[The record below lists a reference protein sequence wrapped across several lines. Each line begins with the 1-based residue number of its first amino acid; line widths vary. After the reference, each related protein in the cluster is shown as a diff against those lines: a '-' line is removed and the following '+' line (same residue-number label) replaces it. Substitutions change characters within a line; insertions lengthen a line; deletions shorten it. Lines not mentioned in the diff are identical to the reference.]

1 MRVIGH
7 VNGAEAAASFSGY
20 LHLQGIEN
28 EVEPDGG
35 GRFAIW
41 VRSDDHLETAAAH
54 LGRFLREPQHG
65 DFKGAEMAAAEA
77 RARAEAESEARAAR
91 TFQRDEIWRR
101 QASAP
106 RLTVALFLAC
116 VAVAVFSKLGREI
129 EPVQPLFISEQIVL
143 KPGVPWHEKL
153 VEVRGGQVWRL
164 VTPIFLHFGV
174 AHLVFNMLALLHMGA
189 MIERVCGTRFLAAQV
204 LLLAVASN
212 VGQFITGGPGFGG
225 MSGVLYGLFGYM
237 WMRGRYDP
245 ASGLELPHQTVAMML
260 IWYVICFSGFLPIA
274 NTAHTVGLVV
284 GAAWGYLSARRSR
297 HFTG

>member
-7 VNGAEAAASFSGY
+7 VSGEEAAASFSGY

-28 EVEPDGG
+28 EVEPDDG

-41 VRSDDHLETAAAH
+41 VRSDDQLEAAAAH
-54 LGRFLREPQHG
+54 LGRFLKEPGHG
-65 DFKGAEMAAAEA
+65 DFRGAARAADQA
-77 RARAEAESEARAAR
+77 RAREETEVEARAAR
-91 TFQRDEIWRR
+91 TFQRNDIWRTG
-101 QASAP
+101 SP
-106 RLTVALFLAC
+106 HLTIALFLAC
-116 VAVAVFSKLGREI
+116 VAVAVFSKLGE
-129 EPVQPLFISEQIVL
+129 ELDPVRPLFISEGMVL
-143 KPGVPWHEKL
+143 LPGVAWYEKL
-153 VEVRGGQVWRL
+153 VEVREGQVWRL
-164 VTPIFLHFGV
+164 VTPIFLHFGP
-174 AHLVFNMLALLHMGA
+174 AHLIFNMLALLHMGT
-189 MIERVCGTRFLAAQV
+189 MIERVCGTRFLAVQV

-237 WMRGRYDP
+237 WMRGRYDS

-260 IWYVICFSGFLPIA
+260 IWYVICFSGLLPIA